1 MRPQIGMILH
11 YLPLDADGKPTTPK
25 PALVMGLDEHNPP
38 NLDLHV
44 FRPPNEG
51 AGTEYMTR
59 VPPAGTTV
67 TGSGWAPAIVAP
79 LSTAEMRELV
89 DNMRPG
95 TVSKGSGALAE
106 MAQGRAA
113 LAEGAPPPADGD
125 EDAERSRK
133 VEADFQKAREGQEGS
148 VILLA
153 LGSVLLAGVLSTALG
168 L

>member
-25 PALVMGLDEHNPP
+25 PALVMGLDEHEPP

-59 VPPAGTTV
+59 VPPAETTV
-67 TGSGWAPAIVAP
+67 TGSGWAWPEWMMVLFGPPQQIVADASKLGDFP
-79 LSTAEMRELV
+79 VGSL
-89 DNMRPG
+89 RPG
-95 TVSKGSGALAE
+95 RIIHKPTTLAE
-106 MAQGRAA
+106 ITAA
-113 LAEGAPPPADGD
+113 GHDDP
-125 EDAERSRK
+125 DAERSRK